1 VGVPQRSDR
10 RNNPPSSQF
19 ADHRTPFEIDR
30 DRVLYVDAFRR
41 LGGVTQVAGPNENHQ
56 FHNRLSHSLKVAQIA
71 ERLAQRLLKEKKDAA
86 EKPDANA
93 ATIAAHA
100 ALVGELDVSVAV
112 TAALAHDLGHPP
124 FGHVAEEELDHL
136 VKAEGNKEGYEGNA
150 QSFRI
155 LTKLSVHQHE
165 YDGLNLT
172 RATLN
177 AVLKYPWARDLIN
190 TKSKKHRKFG
200 YYSSEQEDFKFAR
213 DGFKPDPAETSGR
226 GLEAQLMDYADE
238 VTYSIHDFEDFYRA
252 GLIPVAALQRDER
265 EFGRFLDRW
274 AQRLKARGQVDP
286 RKSLEQKRLF
296 YLDVL
301 YPLPEHFSNDLTAQ
315 IELRKITSIN
325 IGEAV
330 TQPQIK
336 GSRLL
341 LNPDIEEKHRFLQEL
356 IWQYVILNPRLASQ
370 QIGQRRVIR
379 TLFESYKNA
388 LDGKREDLVPPAFQ
402 NTLSG
407 IPNRKG
413 KARKSSIAR
422 VSADIVSSLNDQQ
435 ALTIYQR
442 FLGVAPGAVTDLLM

>member
-1 VGVPQRSDR
+1 MGAAARSDR
-10 RNNPPSSQF
+10 RHLTPSSQF
-19 ADHRTPFEIDR
+19 PNQRNDFETDR

-56 FHNRLSHSLKVAQIA
+56 FHNRLSHSLKVAQIT
-71 ERLAQRLLKEKKDAA
+71 ERLAQRLLSEH
-86 EKPDANA
+86 P
-93 ATIAAHA
+93 
-100 ALVGELDVSVAV
+100 ALEAKLDVNVAI

-136 VKAEGNKEGYEGNA
+136 VKSEGNPEGYEGNA

-155 LTKLSVHQHE
+155 LTTLSVHQHE

-172 RATLN
+172 RASLN
-177 AVLKYPWARDLIN
+177 AVLKYPWSRDLID
-190 TKSKKHRKFG
+190 TESKQHRKFG
-200 YYSSEQEDFKFAR
+200 FYSSEQPDFHFAR
-213 DGFKPDPAETSGR
+213 DGFKADPAEKSGR
-226 GLEAQLMDYADE
+226 SLEAQLMDYADE

-252 GLIPVAALQRDER
+252 GLIPVAALQRDAR
-265 EFGRFLDRW
+265 EFERFLERW
-274 AQRLKARGQVDP
+274 AQRLEKRDQPNAR
-286 RKSLEQKRLF
+286 KRLEGRRSF

-301 YPLPEHFSNDLTAQ
+301 FPLPEHFSNDLAAQ

-330 TQPQIK
+330 STPNIK
-336 GSRLL
+336 GSRLV
-341 LNPDIEEKHRFLQEL
+341 LNDDIEEKHRFLQEL

-379 TLFESYKNA
+379 KLFEAYRDA
-388 LDGKREDLVPPAFQ
+388 LEDNREDLVPASFG
-402 NTLSG
+402 NTLLS
-407 IPNRKG
+407 IPKRKG
-413 KARKSSIAR
+413 SPRKAAIAR
-422 VSADIVSSLNDQQ
+422 ASADIVSSLNDQQ